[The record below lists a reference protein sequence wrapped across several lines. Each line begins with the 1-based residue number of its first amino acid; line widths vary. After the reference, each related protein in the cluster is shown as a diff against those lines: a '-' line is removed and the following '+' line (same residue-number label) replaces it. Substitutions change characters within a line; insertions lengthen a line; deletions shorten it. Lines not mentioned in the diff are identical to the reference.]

1 MSVNQNASAPDLDEI
16 INKPSQRQGV
26 NEDNGSIY
34 SRRSNGSAVSVSSSI
49 RKLSKKIEVQES
61 IMELKKK
68 RMNLQKEKRIM
79 EGELMIIESRVSSL
93 VKKPIPEDELERKNH
108 AISLSDLQ
116 QTLVEKRI
124 LMDVHRDNFELEME
138 LLNEQEAS
146 MFKVQT
152 LHTEMVD
159 LENREEQNLGPDS
172 EEIVDKNQSVKKVQ
186 NWATEPSSATVEVK
200 SVDAEVGAISTF
212 MTRQIIKH
220 DLPNFDGKF
229 DEWPIFYSQYEM
241 TTEACKITD
250 VENIQRLQKALKGE
264 ARDVVKCMLVSPHN
278 VQRVMEILK
287 RRYGRPKFI
296 LDAIIQ
302 QVESLPSLKGN
313 DMTGLLRFMDA
324 VRNLTATA
332 IAFDCQ
338 PYLCNPKLLGSL
350 VKKLPEFRVMSWAH
364 HLRQLRTE
372 FPSLLEFSEWLEEV
386 GCEVEGVYDPFE
398 ERREIEMKRSVP
410 GSWRSEGDQSGR
422 IRSPRYDDR

>member
-1 MSVNQNASAPDLDEI
+1 MSVNQNASAPNLDEL
-16 INKPSQRQGV
+16 INEPSQRQGV

-34 SRRSNGSAVSVSSSI
+34 SRRSNGSAVSISSSI

-79 EGELMIIESRVSSL
+79 EGELMIIESRVSTL
-93 VKKPIPEDELERKNH
+93 HQKPIPDDEPEKKIHVNCLN
-108 AISLSDLQ
+108 DLQ
-116 QTLVEKRI
+116 QILVEKRI

-138 LLNEQEAS
+138 VLNEQEAS
-146 MFKVQT
+146 MLKVQT
-152 LHTEMVD
+152 FHTEIVD
-159 LENREEQNLGPDS
+159 LENGEEQNLGSDEVIPETS
-172 EEIVDKNQSVKKVQ
+172 ETVKNWDTEHRSV
-186 NWATEPSSATVEVK
+186 TVEVK
-200 SVDAEVGAISTF
+200 SVDAEIGAISTF

-220 DLPNFDGKF
+220 DLPTFDGKF

-264 ARDVVKCMLVSPHN
+264 AREVVKCMLVSLNN
-278 VQRVMEILK
+278 VQRVIEIWK

-302 QVESLPSLKGN
+302 QVESLPSLKGKY
-313 DMTGLLRFMDA
+313 MIGLLRFMDA
-324 VRNLTATA
+324 IRNLTATA
-332 IAFDCQ
+332 IAFDCK

-350 VKKLPEFRVMSWAH
+350 VKKLPEFREMSWAH
-364 HLRQLRTE
+364 YLRQLRTE

-398 ERREIEMKRSVP
+398 ERREIDMKRSVP
-410 GSWRSEGDQSGR
+410 GSWISEGDQSGR
-422 IRSPRYDDR
+422 KRSPRYDDR